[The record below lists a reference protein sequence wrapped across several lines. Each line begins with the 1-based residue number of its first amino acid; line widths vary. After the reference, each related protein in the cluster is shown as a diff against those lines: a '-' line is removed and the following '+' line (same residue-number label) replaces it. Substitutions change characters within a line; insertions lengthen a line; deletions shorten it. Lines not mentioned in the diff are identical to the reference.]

1 MPVMDQTYGAL
12 ESRLL
17 SWISDPEREVFGEIL
32 LEIHAFQQAANPA
45 YRRYCERLP
54 PAVHW
59 TQIPALPQQVFKH
72 EAVRCFDAAQ
82 TRRTFRT
89 SGTTGE
95 GWGEH
100 HLKSL
105 ALYEAAAR
113 AGWRRAGLPA
123 DGIFSLIAPS
133 AQSPFSSLSQMA
145 SWLAPETAF
154 FVRDGGGHWDELAAR
169 LADAREPVVL
179 FGTALAF
186 LDWFEWLGERTLSL
200 PQGSLAVETGGYK
213 GSRRQLAKEDL
224 YALFGERLGLRLAD
238 VVNEYGMT
246 ELSSQF
252 YARGIGTPHRGPHW
266 ARAVVIDP
274 ETGSEVA
281 EGASGVLR
289 IYDAANLG
297 SVCAVQTRDLAI
309 RRGGDFE
316 LIGRDP
322 DALPRGCSR
331 AADEMLGR
339 SH

>member
-1 MPVMDQTYGAL
+1 MGQTYGAL

-17 SWISDPEREVFGEIL
+17 AWIGDPAREDFEEIL

-54 PAVHW
+54 AAQRW

-72 EAVRCFDAAQ
+72 GAVRCFDAAE
-82 TRRTFRT
+82 TARTFRT

-100 HLKSL
+100 HFKSL

-113 AGWRRAGLPA
+113 AGWRRAGLAAEGILPLVAPA
-123 DGIFSLIAPS
+123 AE
-133 AQSPFSSLSQMA
+133 APFSSLSQMA
-145 SWLAPETAF
+145 SWLAPEF
-154 FVRDGGGHWDELAAR
+154 FVRAGAGCWDALAAR
-169 LADAREPVVL
+169 LAGARGPVVL

-186 LDWFEWLGERTLSL
+186 LDWFERLGERTLSL
-200 PQGSLAVETGGYK
+200 PPGSLAVETGGYK
-213 GSRRQLAKEDL
+213 GTRRQLAKEEL
-224 YALFGERLGLRLAD
+224 YALFGARLGLRPES

-252 YARGIGTPHRGPHW
+252 YARGIGAPHRGPHW

-274 ETGSEVA
+274 ESGAEAA
-281 EGASGVLR
+281 EGATGVLR

-297 SVCAVQTRDLAI
+297 SVCAVQTQDLAI
-309 RRGGDFE
+309 RRGDEFE
-316 LIGRDP
+316 LLGRDP
-322 DALPRGCSR
+322 AALPRGCSR
-331 AADEMLGR
+331 AADESLVNG
-339 SH
+339 H